1 MLKFLVFKDTLVRK
15 EYLEKKVNKDY
26 LACLEKEA
34 LMDTLV
40 LKASLVSQDSQELL
54 DQKDLKFVEWL

>member
-1 MLKFLVFKDTLVRK
+1 M
-15 EYLEKKVNKDY
+15 NKDY
-26 LACLEKEA
+26 LAYLGKEA